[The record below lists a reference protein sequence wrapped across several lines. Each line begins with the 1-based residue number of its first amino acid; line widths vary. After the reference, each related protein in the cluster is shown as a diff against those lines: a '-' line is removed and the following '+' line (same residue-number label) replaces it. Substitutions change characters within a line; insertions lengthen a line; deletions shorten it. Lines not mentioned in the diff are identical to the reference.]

1 MLVITTYWGE
11 SVDVEPQAVVPRP
24 PGPPHQAV
32 KLAGP
37 KLGLVRGGLG
47 GGLVGGHDEGPVG
60 GHGVVLVGGHAE
72 GPVEGREEAEPGGE
86 GPV

>member
-11 SVDVEPQAVVPRP
+11 SVDVEPQVVVPRP

-32 KLAGP
+32 ELAGP
-37 KLGLVRGGLG
+37 KLGLVRGARG
-47 GGLVGGHDEGPVG
+47 GGHDEGPVG
-60 GHGVVLVGGHAE
+60 GHDGVLVGGHAE

>member
-47 GGLVGGHDEGPVG
+47 GGLVGGHGEGPVG
-60 GHGVVLVGGHAE
+60 GHDVVLVGGHAE
-72 GPVEGREEAEPGGE
+72 GREEAEPEGE